1 VFLQYFV
8 PKTSTSQLIVS
19 CRTKQVRM
27 VHERLKIIAEVEKNP
42 TEEWFDMAKYLGLS
56 PSTLN
61 STVGKKV
68 EIVEQISKCRKS
80 CKKKKAGG
88 NSVSCKLQI
97 VWLVCYKTLWA
108 SGICIDG
115 QDDS

>member
-1 VFLQYFV
+1 
-8 PKTSTSQLIVS
+8 
-19 CRTKQVRM
+19 M
-27 VHERLKIIAEVEKNP
+27 VHKRLKIIAEVEKNP

-88 NSVSCKLQI
+88 NSVSCKLQS